1 MRDQSLKRPST
12 SRVLCR
18 RDQDARKDDC
28 GDRHPRACRRHDSQ
42 HHRQTVPR
50 HGMASNAATAEP
62 FAREESFGFTAVD
75 LRLVLRTLL
84 RQHANL
90 VSERL
95 DLALQCF
102 DLRLLLAHSR
112 RHLLA
117 LLLNEALTPLRAA
130 LWALTS
136 GRRGGGAAL
145 IFPPPPPRPPSLP
158 AVARRGSQPPE
169 VALGSAPFRCP
180 FVAGLPRACGE
191 TLPPV
196 AHFFWRCFRR
206 TRAGDKV
213 SDDPAALNAA
223 GRFLPSGFWHS
234 LKVKF
239 TGLTQ
244 TLVQL

>member
-1 MRDQSLKRPST
+1 MRDQSLKPCLKRPST

-112 RHLLA
+112 CHLLA

-145 IFPPPPPRPPSLP
+145 IFPPPARPQKLELEAERLDRIKLLVAVVKVTPPALPPGAGPPRHP
-158 AVARRGSQPPE
+158 AS
-169 VALGSAPFRCP
+169 
-180 FVAGLPRACGE
+180 
-191 TLPPV
+191 
-196 AHFFWRCFRR
+196 
-206 TRAGDKV
+206 
-213 SDDPAALNAA
+213 
-223 GRFLPSGFWHS
+223 
-234 LKVKF
+234 
-239 TGLTQ
+239 
-244 TLVQL
+244 

>member
-1 MRDQSLKRPST
+1 MYILYRKTLVEEVRCERPFSLKRPST

-112 RHLLA
+112 CHLLA
-117 LLLNEALTPLRAA
+117 LLSICRCIVSSHA
-130 LWALTS
+130 TS
-136 GRRGGGAAL
+136 ILSFMGVYKG
-145 IFPPPPPRPPSLP
+145 SL
-158 AVARRGSQPPE
+158 
-169 VALGSAPFRCP
+169 
-180 FVAGLPRACGE
+180 
-191 TLPPV
+191 
-196 AHFFWRCFRR
+196 
-206 TRAGDKV
+206 
-213 SDDPAALNAA
+213 
-223 GRFLPSGFWHS
+223 
-234 LKVKF
+234 
-239 TGLTQ
+239 
-244 TLVQL
+244 

>member
-1 MRDQSLKRPST
+1 VRDQSLKRPST

-145 IFPPPPPRPPSLP
+145 IFPPPARPQKLELEAERLDRINPPSRRWP
-158 AVARRGSQPPE
+158 AAASSLLRLRSCRRRFGVHSWLDCQ
-169 VALGSAPFRCP
+169 G
-180 FVAGLPRACGE
+180 
-191 TLPPV
+191 
-196 AHFFWRCFRR
+196 
-206 TRAGDKV
+206 RAGR
-213 SDDPAALNAA
+213 PC
-223 GRFLPSGFWHS
+223 RP
-234 LKVKF
+234 
-239 TGLTQ
+239 
-244 TLVQL
+244 